1 MKFTLRA
8 AALTTALGAALAL
21 PTAHAAE
28 APHTTRVSSA
38 TDGTQADA
46 ASEAPV
52 ISRDGRLAV
61 FASEASNLVPGDT
74 NKLSDIF
81 VRDLRTGGV
90 KRIAVPGRAS
100 TQPAISANGR
110 YIAFSSAED
119 YKGHIYVHDR
129 VTRKTERV
137 DVQVP
142 EGYQDG
148 AASHPAISGD
158 GRFVAF
164 SADHPVYGEGDG
176 AHVYLR
182 DRKAQKTE
190 RISHKNPDWQSRNAF
205 SPTISDDDRRV
216 AYQFNY
222 DRPTIPSDWGDVYV
236 RDRATGKL
244 TQADAATDGA
254 ATTRES
260 MNPSISAD
268 GRRVVFESADT
279 HLVPG
284 DDDDSWNVFV
294 HDLATGKNQRLHG
307 PQGGDGAEYTR
318 DGRISAN
325 GRYVLFMSEID
336 DKNSEFGKEYPVYL
350 HDLTTGK
357 ARMVSEDL
365 RGEPAYAVTA
375 PGAISGD
382 GRVVGYSSNAR
393 DVVAGD
399 TNEEYDAFVRTLN

>member
-1 MKFTLRA
+1 MHFALRA
-8 AALTTALGAALAL
+8 AALTTALGAALTL

-28 APHTTRVSSA
+28 APPTTRVSA
-38 TDGTQADA
+38 AADGSQADA

-52 ISRDGRLAV
+52 ISRNGRLAV

-74 NKLSDIF
+74 DNRSDIF
-81 VRDLRTGGV
+81 VRDLRTGTV
-90 KRIAVPGRAS
+90 KRIAIAGQAS
-100 TQPAISANGR
+100 DQPAISANGR
-110 YIAFSSAED
+110 YVAFRSATD
-119 YKGHIYVHDR
+119 YLGRVYVHDR

-142 EGYQDG
+142 DGYQDG
-148 AASHPAISGD
+148 SASRPAISGD

-176 AHVYLR
+176 AHIYVR
-182 DRKAQKTE
+182 DRKAKQTE
-190 RISHKNPDWQSRNAF
+190 RISHENPDWQKRNAF
-205 SPTISDDDRRV
+205 TPTISDDGRFV
-216 AYQFNY
+216 AYQYNFNQ
-222 DRPTIPSDWGDVYV
+222 PPMPPDWGDVYV

-244 TQADAATDGA
+244 VQVDATTDGA
-254 ATTRES
+254 AAERES

-294 HDLATGKNQRLHG
+294 HHLATGRNQRLHG

-325 GRYVLFMSEID
+325 GRYVLFMSEIED
-336 DKNSEFGKEYPVYL
+336 ENSEFGKEYPVYL
-350 HDLTTGK
+350 HDLTTGR

-393 DVVAGD
+393 DIVADD
-399 TNEEYDAFVRTLN
+399 TNEEYDAFVHTLN